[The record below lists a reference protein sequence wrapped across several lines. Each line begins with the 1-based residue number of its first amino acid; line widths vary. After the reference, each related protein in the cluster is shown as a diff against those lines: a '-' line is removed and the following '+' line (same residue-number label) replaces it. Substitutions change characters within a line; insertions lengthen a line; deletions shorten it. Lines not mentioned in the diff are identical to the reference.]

1 MKITSIAFGLG
12 LLLAVSLF
20 GPSPARAQKII
31 HITGT
36 SAKVTLTPVR
46 VRKFRRV
53 IHARRIRG
61 KSLKKTGLAH
71 IRFFSF
77 GLPEQTLFPPFYRSP
92 QPYAQG
98 PDMTSRLVGG
108 KTAKRGSLWRGRIEG
123 GKTVERGAP
132 RRSRLKGGRTVK
144 GGSRWA
150 SRIVAG
156 STVERGSPF
165 ASTMPNWRFSGYAA
179 PMRPKGIAYYRAKRR
194 KRSPWA
200 SRLR

>member
-1 MKITSIAFGLG
+1 
-12 LLLAVSLF
+12 LLAVSLF

-31 HITGT
+31 HITGS
-36 SAKVTLTPVR
+36 SADVIVTPVR
-46 VRKFRRV
+46 VRKFGRV
-53 IHARRIRG
+53 TRGRRIRG
-61 KSLKKTGLAH
+61 KTLKKTGLARMH
-71 IRFFSF
+71 FSAF
-77 GLPEQTLFPPFYRSP
+77 ELPDQTLFPPYYRSY

-98 PDMTSRLVGG
+98 PDMTSRLEGG
-108 KTAKRGSLWRGRIEG
+108 KTARQASPWRGRIEG
-123 GKTVERGAP
+123 GKTVEQGAAT
-132 RRSRLKGGRTVK
+132 RSRLKGGRTVK

-150 SRIVAG
+150 SRIKAG

-165 ASTMPNWRFSGYAA
+165 ASTIPNWRFSGYAA